1 MVFPY
6 QFYETSLHPQMA
18 GTYMLSLTIMGGE
31 PAHKPRQQ
39 QINGI

>member
-1 MVFPY
+1 MKHLCTRKWLVPTCYHLRF
-6 QFYETSLHPQMA
+6 
-18 GTYMLSLTIMGGE
+18 MGGE